1 MTDAYRTSGYVC
13 PTCPGAAPLR
23 EFGERLVC
31 DACGGIQLSL
41 EDFAR
46 QVPHVE
52 VRVVDEGDETL
63 PCPRCGRPMRG
74 CALVAGKRHLAPALA
89 RCERDGIWF
98 GDGALQELYEE
109 IGSGFGLGGRAHG
122 GMGRGDGGFGHLYGG
137 PTGQRQFSR
146 APRRAASSAA
156 HGPALPP
163 SALVGRPMP
172 CPNGACAGQALILDG
187 SRWRCPACE
196 GLFVEPAVLEALVTE
211 MVGEPWAAP
220 PPAGAPGERRCPAC
234 ASALT
239 VEALEGAT
247 VDRCAEHGVWFDPAE
262 LPAALQHAAGVDPQ
276 AGTTVSWWRR
286 LVDALRS
293 GRSDER

>member
-1 MTDAYRTSGYVC
+1 MTDAYRRAGFVC
-13 PTCPGAAPLR
+13 PSCPGAAPLR

-31 DACGGIQLSL
+31 DACDGIQLSL

-46 QVPHVE
+46 QVSHVE
-52 VRVVDEGDETL
+52 VRVVDEGAAAL
-63 PCPRCGRPMRG
+63 PCPRCGQPMRG
-74 CALVAGKRHLAPALA
+74 CVLVAGKRRLALRLA

-109 IGSGFGLGGRAHG
+109 IGSGFGLGGRARG
-122 GMGRGDGGFGHLYGG
+122 GMGRGDGGFGHFYDGSTGRRQLPRPSRKTAGAGG
-137 PTGQRQFSR
+137 
-146 APRRAASSAA
+146 

-172 CPNGACAGQALILDG
+172 CPNQACAGQALLLDG
-187 SRWRCPACE
+187 GRWRCGACG

-211 MVGEPWAAP
+211 MVGAPWTAA

-262 LPAALQHAAGVDPQ
+262 LEAALQHAAGVDPQ
-276 AGTTVSWWRR
+276 AGSTVSWWRR

-293 GRSDER
+293 GRSEER